1 MAGLLLKTILE
12 IIKDAGRVQFLPM
25 KILNRD
31 CVDFLVVDDDPLVTR
46 FLSDYLQE
54 KGHTC
59 ATLTK
64 SFQTAA
70 WLELHDCEV
79 VVVDLN
85 MPKVDG
91 ISLITY
97 IREIQPSLPVIVF
110 TGIGYEEERMHAD
123 LRAGA
128 NGYVSKHLPI
138 EQLYCVL
145 SRMLATSRQRPGR
158 EARRPARSALL
169 GAAKRGRATR
179 KRSRRPSGETVS
191 APLAP
196 AVSCSRKS
204 PVATMRR
211 NRPAYLLAN
220 RSMIESAVWPARE

>member
-1 MAGLLLKTILE
+1 
-12 IIKDAGRVQFLPM
+12 M

-31 CVDFLVVDDDPLVTR
+31 CVEFLVVDDDPLVTG
-46 FLSDYLQE
+46 FLSDYLKQ

-64 SFQTAA
+64 GIQTAS
-70 WLELHDCEV
+70 WLERHDCEV

-85 MPKVDG
+85 MPKIDG

-97 IREIQPSLPVIVF
+97 IREIQPSLPVVVF
-110 TGIGYEEERMHAD
+110 TGIGYEEERMHAA

-145 SRMLATSRQRPGR
+145 SRMLATSRQRPDH
-158 EARRPARSALL
+158 EARTPTRSALL
-169 GAAKRGRATR
+169 GAT
-179 KRSRRPSGETVS
+179 
-191 APLAP
+191 
-196 AVSCSRKS
+196 
-204 PVATMRR
+204 
-211 NRPAYLLAN
+211 
-220 RSMIESAVWPARE
+220 